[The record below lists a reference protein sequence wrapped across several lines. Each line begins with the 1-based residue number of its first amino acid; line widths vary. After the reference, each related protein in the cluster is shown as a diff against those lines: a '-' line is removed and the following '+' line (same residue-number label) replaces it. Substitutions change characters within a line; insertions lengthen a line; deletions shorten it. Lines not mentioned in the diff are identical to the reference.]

1 MRVVRAFLTAGAVA
15 VASSVWTLLQ
25 GGNLV
30 HAASTSASSASSGSS
45 PPISIRLRGPWSVQ
59 PPLLL
64 EILEAV
70 ASEEPDSFFP
80 FATHLTGPW
89 ALAELGSGK
98 AQDAGL
104 ALAQASTRQIY
115 RAAHAHL
122 DKHAY
127 LADPAVRQ
135 NFNLSLALHAGAPKV
150 EAFWQVYATNGLE
163 SRWEDYVK
171 GNLKGS
177 QEDVREECGSWVDFA
192 GQVICTNQELRESL
206 SKATSKEPQIPYPA
220 LLPFDHVLPA
230 KMPASVAS
238 LAGRAKS
245 QQKAAYTAV
254 LYGDPYS
261 SNFWALHTT
270 LFEHALGTRVKE
282 GDASTEV
289 PQFRYILRW
298 RPPAIRLAHQTSDDN
313 EESAKA
319 KSAREE
325 PYHRQNSYLSSYGG
339 ALDLKKVDYLV
350 IDDRKLKHSSSSADA
365 GSDADSS
372 HSPALLALEDRQKER
387 EEQSF
392 MRKLLAGGEVA
403 INEGNTTAGN
413 LADLTP
419 DELETLGMR
428 ASTLVLQSPDP
439 LVTLRQLSHNFP
451 TYAVALARGFEDRV
465 AEGGT
470 EDKERAFDAAQEIYS
485 RQGYGVQAGSSDLWL
500 NGRGL
505 VESELW
511 PLSLLDL
518 LRKERLTIRA
528 LESVHPSLNRTQA
541 VDLLQYPPIQRAMQ
555 DTKSSGGPPGAPSE
569 DVEVTFFD
577 ASDRIERRALV
588 NGDVTAEEV
597 QGPITYWNDI
607 EKDDHYK
614 RYSKNLAS
622 LLRPAW
628 PGSLPTVRRNLFNVV
643 IVMDLRRRETIRV
656 LSETVAM
663 TIPRLGLR
671 WGFVPGGLEIS
682 PETKEGKDSLQLA
695 RLYYLA
701 FLNLDISQ
709 VTTMFL
715 RLSGKVTSDRLVE
728 LSVVRQEL
736 LAALKHAGRTAPTSG
751 TDSEQT
757 KDWTQY
763 VDDVLLQGKVK
774 EVEQLVQSAAQYSQ
788 RLRATKKDSEKGHFF
803 VNGQHLAFGP
813 TIMQHLNMLVSEQLQ
828 IIAREVYRGNLD
840 DDSDVSNYFY
850 DLEGSFSSRPTL
862 VFPEPDPD
870 TGVISSVKLVNL
882 LEASAGFAPHGQVVN
897 SFVYPVA
904 AQDGGVS
911 PTPNTTMW
919 VVGDLNSL
927 QGAKLVRSALEM
939 VTESRVRLGFV
950 HQPSSERTV
959 PQVEV
964 AQPRLSTFL
973 YQLIDKDAL
982 KHITPDELAGIVDE
996 IVKSYPASNVV
1007 PVGRI
1012 HNAADDGSE
1021 TQKTVASDSASAN
1034 LLSHFMKDAGWHL
1047 ADAVD
1052 STAFWQQAGIF
1063 ARRLEVEPDSL
1074 ALVVGGRVV
1083 IAPPEDISAEDLR
1096 ILLQYET
1103 TKRIQPVVDGLQHVG
1118 IALEELGRESYTDT
1132 VTLVSSIIAKAFD
1145 DNGSEGGM
1153 KGGSGPRSHALER
1166 LPANDSSFELGTRN
1180 SATFRVIAIINPLSE
1195 RAQRIIGVIDLLSR
1209 MEGVWIKV
1217 IFNPNPMLTELPL
1230 KRFYRFSAPHELT
1243 FANDEEVPA
1252 HLTFLDMPQEA
1263 VLTMGLEAPP
1273 AWLTMPEE
1281 AIYDLD
1287 NIRLR
1292 DLPPQDRRLGVSA
1305 TYEIKHVLIEGHAQS
1320 DGRTPPRGL
1329 QLVLESP
1336 DGTEQLD
1343 TIVMANLAYFQF
1355 KARPGMFNLTI
1366 REGRSSDIYQLES
1379 VGTHGIRS
1387 PNVSVTGNVVILDSL
1402 SGLTI
1407 LPKFAKKTGME
1418 DEEVLESDIEKTMAN
1433 GRGRKKGSVFGQAKQ
1448 AASSLAK
1455 KASSLVGSVPSN
1467 RTNAAINIFTV
1478 ASGHLYERMT
1488 YIMVLSVIKHTKSTV
1503 KFWFIENFLSPS
1515 FKEFIPHLAAE
1526 YGFQYELVTYA
1537 WPHWLRPQR
1546 EKQRLIWGYKILFLD
1561 VLFPL
1566 DLDKVIFVDADQ
1578 IVRTDMKELVDL
1590 DLHGAPYGYPPMGN
1604 DSYDMDNFRFW
1615 EQGYWKD
1622 FLQGKPYHIS
1632 ALYVVD
1638 LNRFREVAAG
1648 DILRGQYQGLSSDP
1662 NSLANLD
1669 QDLPNHLQHTVPIH
1683 TLDKTWLWCETWC
1696 STEWLPQA
1704 KTIDLCSNPKTKE
1717 PKLDRARRQIPE
1729 WTVYDDEVAAFAQR
1743 LAEANRLGKNV
1754 VAPAEV
1760 ERIAVKERIKEVGR
1774 GDETGKI
1781 PAESAGASNDDSS
1794 SAHGN
1799 VHDEL

>member
-1 MRVVRAFLTAGAVA
+1 MRAVRALFTAGAVA
-15 VASSVWTLLQ
+15 SSAWTVLH
-25 GGNLV
+25 GGTLV
-30 HAASTSASSASSGSS
+30 HATSTSTPSS
-45 PPISIRLRGPWSVQ
+45 PPVSIRLRGPWPVQ

-70 ASEEPDSFFP
+70 AAEEPDSFFP
-80 FATHLTGPW
+80 FTTHLTGPW
-89 ALAELGSGK
+89 ALAESGAGK
-98 AQDAGL
+98 SEDAGL
-104 ALAQASTRQIY
+104 TLALGSPRQIY
-115 RAAHAHL
+115 RAAHGYL
-122 DKHAY
+122 DKYAY
-127 LADPAVRQ
+127 LADSAVRQ

-163 SRWEDYVK
+163 RRWEEHVK
-171 GNLKGS
+171 TNLNTAV
-177 QEDVREECGSWVDFA
+177 ENAREECGSWVDFA
-192 GQVICTNQELRESL
+192 GQVICANSELRDAL
-206 SKATSKEPQIPYPA
+206 SKATSKDPQTPYPA

-230 KMPASVAS
+230 KLPASAAR
-238 LAGRAKS
+238 LTARG
-245 QQKAAYTAV
+245 KAQPEAVYTAV

-270 LFEHALGTRVKE
+270 LLEHVLGARTGEHGTSK
-282 GDASTEV
+282 GA
-289 PQFRYILRW
+289 PQLRYILRW
-298 RPPAIRLAHQTSDDN
+298 RPPAVRLANTESD
-313 EESAKA
+313 ESGGPAKA
-319 KSAREE
+319 RTAREE
-325 PYHRQNSYLSSYGG
+325 PYHRHNSYLSSYGG

-350 IDDRKLKHSSSSADA
+350 IDDRKLKHSSGSANAD
-365 GSDADSS
+365 SDADGE
-372 HSPALLALEDRQKER
+372 HSPALLALEDRQKDR
-387 EEQSF
+387 EERNF
-392 MRKLLAGGEVA
+392 MHKLLAGGETSA
-403 INEGNTTAGN
+403 KDGNVTQGN

-419 DELETLGMR
+419 DELETLGLR
-428 ASTLVLQSPDP
+428 ASTLILQSPDP
-439 LVTLRQLSHNFP
+439 VVALRQLSHNFP
-451 TYAVALARGFEDRV
+451 TYAVALARSFEDRI

-470 EDKERAFDAAQEIYS
+470 ENEARSFDAAQEIFA
-485 RQGYGVQAGSSDLWL
+485 RQGYAVQPGSSDIWL
-500 NGRGL
+500 NGRGMTD
-505 VESELW
+505 SELW

-518 LRKERLTIRA
+518 LRKERQTIRA
-528 LESVHPSLNRTQA
+528 LENVHPSLNRTQA
-541 VDLLQYPPIQRAMQ
+541 VDLLQYPPINKAMQ
-555 DTKSSGGPPGAPSE
+555 DIKSSGGPPGAPSE
-569 DVEVTFFD
+569 DVETVFFD
-577 ASDRIERRALV
+577 ASDRIEKKLLATSDEESK
-588 NGDVTAEEV
+588 DVR
-597 QGPITYWNDI
+597 GPITYWNDI

-614 RYSKNLAS
+614 RYSKNLNS

-628 PGSLPTVRRNLFNVV
+628 PGSLPTIRRNLFNVV

-663 TIPRLGLR
+663 TIPRLGVR
-671 WGFVPGGLEIS
+671 WGFVPGGLDLN
-682 PETKEGKDSLQLA
+682 PETKEGKESLQLA
-695 RLYYLA
+695 RLYYLS
-701 FLNLDISQ
+701 FLNLDIAQ

-715 RLSGKVTSDRLVE
+715 RLANRGSSDRFVE
-728 LSVVRQEL
+728 LSDVRQEV
-736 LAALKHAGRTAPTSG
+736 LAALKHAGRSVPALKSE
-751 TDSEQT
+751 SEQVS
-757 KDWTQY
+757 DWAHY
-763 VDDVLLQGKVK
+763 VDDVLLQGKEE
-774 EVEQLVQSAAQYSQ
+774 EVEKLVQSAARYSQ
-788 RLRATKKDSEKGHFF
+788 RLRATKKDNERGHFF

-813 TIMQHLNMLVSEQLQ
+813 GAMQNLKILVSEQLQ
-828 IIAREVYRGNLD
+828 VIAREVYRGNLD
-840 DDSDVSNYFY
+840 DDSDISNYFY
-850 DLEGSFSSRPTL
+850 DLQSSFSSRPAL
-862 VFPEPDPD
+862 VFPEPDPE
-870 TGVISSVKLVNL
+870 TGATPSVKLVNL
-882 LEASAGFAPHGQVVN
+882 LEATAGFDPHGQVVN

-904 AQDGGVS
+904 TQDGGPS

-919 VVGDLNSL
+919 VVGDLDSS
-927 QGAKLVRSALEM
+927 QGVKLVRSALKM
-939 VTESRVRLGFV
+939 VAESRVRLGFV
-950 HQPSSERTV
+950 HQPSSQHAV
-959 PQVEV
+959 SQAEV

-973 YQLIDKDAL
+973 YQLISKDAL
-982 KHITPDELAGIVDE
+982 KHITPDELADIVDE
-996 IVKSYPASNVV
+996 LATSFPPSHVV

-1012 HNAADDGSE
+1012 VNNADASSSTQQKLATEGLAD
-1021 TQKTVASDSASAN
+1021 T
-1034 LLSHFMKDAGWHL
+1034 LLSHFVKDAGWHL

-1052 STAFWQQAGIF
+1052 STGFWQQAAIF
-1063 ARRLEVEPDSL
+1063 ARRLDVEQDSL

-1083 IAPPEDISAEDLR
+1083 TVPAEDISAEDLR
-1096 ILLQYET
+1096 TLLQYET
-1103 TKRIQPVVDGLQHVG
+1103 TKRIRPVVEGLEHVG

-1132 VTLVSSIIAKAFD
+1132 VTLVSSILAKAFD
-1145 DNGSEGGM
+1145 DDGSDIGPRGG
-1153 KGGSGPRSHALER
+1153 GGPRSHALEQ
-1166 LPANDSSFELGTRN
+1166 LPANDSSFELGSRE
-1180 SATFRVIAIINPLSE
+1180 SATFRVVAIIDPLLE
-1195 RAQRIIGVIDLLSR
+1195 RAQRMIGIIDLLSR

-1217 IFNPNPMLTELPL
+1217 IFNPNPTLTELPL

-1243 FANDEEVPA
+1243 FAHDEEIPST
-1252 HLTFLDMPQEA
+1252 LTFLDMPQEA

-1292 DLPPQDRRLGVSA
+1292 DVPPQDRRLGVSA

-1320 DGRTPPRGL
+1320 DSRTPPRGL
-1329 QLVLESP
+1329 QLVLASP

-1387 PNVSVTGNVVILDSL
+1387 PNVSFTGNVVVLDSL
-1402 SGLTI
+1402 NGLTI
-1407 LPKFAKKTGME
+1407 LPKFAKKAGME
-1418 DEEVLESDIEKTMAN
+1418 DEEVLESDIEKTMSK
-1433 GRGRKKGSVFGQAKQ
+1433 GRTRKKSFFGQAKQ
-1448 AASSLAK
+1448 AASSFAK
-1455 KASSLVGSVPSN
+1455 KANSLVGSGSSN
-1467 RTNAAINIFTV
+1467 RTNADINIFTV

-1488 YIMVLSVIKHTKSTV
+1488 YIMILSVIKHTKSSV

-1590 DLHGAPYGYPPMGN
+1590 DLNDAPYGYPPMGN

-1648 DILRGQYQGLSSDP
+1648 DILRGQYQGLSADP

-1743 LAEANRLGKNV
+1743 LSEANRLGKNV

-1760 ERIAVKERIKEVGR
+1760 ERIGVKERIKEVGK
-1774 GDETGKI
+1774 GEESGKV
-1781 PAESAGASNDDSS
+1781 PAESATKEAAPEGDDGR
-1794 SAHGN
+1794 AHPN